1 MSSQIFKSKIPNDIV
16 FQLLKDIAVKS
27 LVTSASTSTSTSTGA
42 KDDVYI
48 VNNNVYKKGIFN
60 GKISAFYEVCK
71 PYYHLSKRK
80 YLDKKISYNT
90 FITVIR
96 QICNSNKITYTSQI
110 KYDKSVYDIIYSIT
124 VPNTLPNTLP
134 NTDVN

>member
-1 MSSQIFKSKIPNDIV
+1 MSTQIFKSKIPNDIL

-27 LVTSASTSTSTSTGA
+27 SSAGASASTGA
-42 KDDVYI
+42 KDVVYI

-60 GKISAFYEVCK
+60 GKIAAFYEVCK

-110 KYDKSVYDIIYSIT
+110 KYDKSVYDIIYSISIPLT
-124 VPNTLPNTLP
+124 NL
-134 NTDVN
+134 DVLI

>member
-1 MSSQIFKSKIPNDIV
+1 MSTQIFKSKIPNDIL

-27 LVTSASTSTSTSTGA
+27 SSAGASTGA

-60 GKISAFYEVCK
+60 GKIAAFYEVCK

-80 YLDKKISYNT
+80 YLEKKYHTIHLLLLLDKYVIQIRLHIHLKLNMINQFMTS
-90 FITVIR
+90 FIA
-96 QICNSNKITYTSQI
+96 SQF
-110 KYDKSVYDIIYSIT
+110 
-124 VPNTLPNTLP
+124 L
-134 NTDVN
+134 

>member
-1 MSSQIFKSKIPNDIV
+1 MSTQIFKSKIPNDIV
-16 FQLLKDIAVKS
+16 FQFFKDIAVKS
-27 LVTSASTSTSTSTGA
+27 LCTSTSSSSSTGV

-60 GKISAFYEVCK
+60 GKIAAFYEVCK

-80 YLDKKISYNT
+80 YLDKKMSYNS

-110 KYDKSVYDIIYSIT
+110 KYDKSVYDIIYSISI
-124 VPNTLPNTLP
+124 PLI
-134 NTDVN
+134 